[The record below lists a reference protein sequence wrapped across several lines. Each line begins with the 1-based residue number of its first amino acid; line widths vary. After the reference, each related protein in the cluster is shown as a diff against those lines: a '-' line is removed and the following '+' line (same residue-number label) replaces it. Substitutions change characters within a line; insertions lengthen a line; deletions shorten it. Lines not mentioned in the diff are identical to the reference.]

1 MLKYCTHLTTE
12 AEKLNATDSSFERG
26 LRYLPGRHCSALDN
40 FALSSLDTT
49 GRQHVKETCLI
60 ADHPGLTSTFS
71 TFWII
76 DPMSFSVLHRF
87 QRTKLPEY
95 YVPPS
100 LPIHRKALK
109 AVAEEGDPGIHHI
122 TILWKQGLS
131 NCVRGGKEYHEVPL
145 NFDHGQLTVHLAF

>member
-1 MLKYCTHLTTE
+1 M
-12 AEKLNATDSSFERG
+12 NATDSSFERG
-26 LRYLPGRHCSALDN
+26 LRYLPGRHCSASDK
-40 FALSSLDTT
+40 FALSSLDI
-49 GRQHVKETCLI
+49 RQHNVIEILKKTCLN

-100 LPIHRKALK
+100 LPINRKALK

-122 TILWKQGLS
+122 TIL
-131 NCVRGGKEYHEVPL
+131 
-145 NFDHGQLTVHLAF
+145 